1 MLSARRWNRL
11 TESKEFP
18 AHECLRK
25 RKGTSYFTSIVD
37 LTFPPVTGKRLLGI
51 VQQEKFAME
60 NDVVRASILL
70 VDDEFVIRKSLAK
83 ELRSERFSVTDVASG
98 IDAIGAL
105 QKLQFN
111 IVITD
116 LMMEGIDGF
125 GVLKAV
131 KELAPLTRIIVI
143 TGYGDLRT
151 AIDAM
156 HLGADD
162 FLVKPFEVEE
172 LIFRIRRC
180 LEKRNLIEMLLEKT
194 QQLEKE
200 IQRRGNI
207 EERLTQ
213 NDTRFRQALDAASNG
228 VWDSNLRTGEIY
240 HGEKW
245 HRTLGYPQDEM
256 PVIEEIVHPDDRERV
271 FRLCH
276 DHIQGKTPFFEAEL
290 RLRNK
295 AGGWQWVLSRGQV
308 VERDNRGG
316 ALRLLGTITD
326 IDKLKQVEERL
337 LQTQEE
343 LRRQAQER
351 ADDLAE
357 LKNALRRAQR
367 ESDEAQGIRL
377 EIFRRLKSFFAQ
389 LKKSPLS
396 EEQQVL
402 IDDLWNGLEKLR

>member
-1 MLSARRWNRL
+1 M
-11 TESKEFP
+11 EK
-18 AHECLRK
+18 
-25 RKGTSYFTSIVD
+25 D
-37 LTFPPVTGKRLLGI
+37 L
-51 VQQEKFAME
+51 
-60 NDVVRASILL
+60 VRASILL

-83 ELRSERFSVTDVASG
+83 ELRAERFAVTDVASG

-162 FLVKPFEVEE
+162 FLVKPFEIEE

-180 LEKRNLIEMLLEKT
+180 LEKRNLIEMLMEKT

-207 EERLTQ
+207 EERLMQ
-213 NDTRFRQALDAASNG
+213 NDNRFRLALDVASNG
-228 VWDSNLRTGEIY
+228 VWDRNLSTGETH
-240 HGEKW
+240 HGENW
-245 HRTLGYPQDEM
+245 YRTLGYSHDET
-256 PVIEEIVHPDDRERV
+256 PVFEEILHPEDRERV
-271 FRLCH
+271 LKLGEE
-276 DHIQGKTPFFEAEL
+276 HISGKTPLFEAEL

-295 AGGWQWVLSRGQV
+295 AGDWHWVLSRGRV
-308 VERDNRGG
+308 VEWDEQGRAVRIV
-316 ALRLLGTITD
+316 GTITD
-326 IDKLKQVEERL
+326 INRLKQLEARL
-337 LQTQEE
+337 LRAQEE
-343 LRRQAQER
+343 LRRKVQER
-351 ADDLAE
+351 TEELQATQLA
-357 LKNALRRAQR
+357 LQRAQR
-367 ESDEAQGIRL
+367 EADEAQQFPARIFGRL
-377 EIFRRLKSFFAQ
+377 ELFCQQ
-389 LKKSPLS
+389 LEDSS
-396 EEQQVL
+396 VTERQREL
-402 IDDLWNGLEKLR
+402 INGLRTDLDNLRPTGAS